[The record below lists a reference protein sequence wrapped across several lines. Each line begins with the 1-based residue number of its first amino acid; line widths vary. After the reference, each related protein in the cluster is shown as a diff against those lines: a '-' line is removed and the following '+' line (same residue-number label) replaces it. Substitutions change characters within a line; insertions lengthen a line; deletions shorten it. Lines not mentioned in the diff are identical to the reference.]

1 MSTKKEKVIGI
12 DLGTT
17 NSVVSV
23 MESGEAKVIPT
34 AEGGNLIPSVVTFE
48 EDGTRSVGVI
58 AKRQMVSNPK
68 RTLYETKR
76 DMGTDTKYTIEIDGE
91 TKEFTP
97 QEVGAFVLMKAKA
110 DAEAYL
116 GHEVKKA
123 VVTTPAYFS
132 DSQRKATRDAGRIA
146 GLDVLRVVAEPTAS
160 ALAYGID
167 KSDEQTILVF
177 DLGGGTFDVSIL
189 ELDEGIFE
197 VKATSGNNRL
207 GGTDWD
213 QRVVEW
219 MVTEFK
225 KSNGIDLTNDPAAMQ
240 RLKDAAEQAKIE
252 LSSVLKSNINIAY
265 ITADSS
271 GPKHLNMDLTR
282 AKLEEMTA
290 DLVQAV
296 VGPVRKA
303 IEDSGKKISEIDKI
317 LLVGGSTRMPAVQ
330 AAVKEITGKDP
341 HKGLDPDLVVS
352 MGAAIQGA
360 ILAGEVK
367 DVLLLDITPLTLGIE
382 TLGQVMTTLIDRN
395 TTIPVKKSQIF
406 STAADNQS
414 SVEIHVL
421 QGERSMAQHNITL
434 GRFSLVGIPPAPRG
448 VPQIEVS
455 FDIDSDGIVDVAAKD
470 LGTGQE
476 QSIKITS
483 STSLTEEEIEQ
494 KVREAKEHE
503 DEDKAIKERVQ
514 LKNEAEAIVYQARK
528 TVTDLGDKLSDA
540 DKASIEEK
548 VSILEEANK
557 TEDIERIKAA
567 KQELEQEFHKHAE
580 KIYQQEGAPGGP
592 GGPGGPEAGFQ
603 PGPEAGAD
611 AGSQDSGSDEFVDVD
626 YEVSDADD

>member
-1 MSTKKEKVIGI
+1 
-12 DLGTT
+12 
-17 NSVVSV
+17 
-23 MESGEAKVIPT
+23 
-34 AEGGNLIPSVVTFE
+34 
-48 EDGTRSVGVI
+48 
-58 AKRQMVSNPK
+58 
-68 RTLYETKR
+68 
-76 DMGTDTKYTIEIDGE
+76 
-91 TKEFTP
+91 
-97 QEVGAFVLMKAKA
+97 
-110 DAEAYL
+110 
-116 GHEVKKA
+116 
-123 VVTTPAYFS
+123 
-132 DSQRKATRDAGRIA
+132 
-146 GLDVLRVVAEPTAS
+146 
-160 ALAYGID
+160 
-167 KSDEQTILVF
+167 
-177 DLGGGTFDVSIL
+177 
-189 ELDEGIFE
+189 
-197 VKATSGNNRL
+197 
-207 GGTDWD
+207 
-213 QRVVEW
+213 